1 LERTVV
7 DGRYDVVRPLGGG
20 GMGEVY
26 LARDQILDRDVA
38 LKVLRRQ
45 YAGDSEFAE
54 RFKRE
59 ALNAASL
66 SHPNIVQIYDRG
78 ETTDGAAYIAMEY
91 VPGGT
96 LKERITRGEPLAS
109 ADVASIGAQVAEALG
124 AAHTRGVI
132 HRDIKPQ
139 NILLTAK
146 GEAKVGDFG
155 IARAASA
162 ITLSETGSVMGTA
175 SYMSPEQAMGEPATP
190 RSDLYALGVVLYEAI
205 TGGLPYTA
213 DNPIAV
219 SMKHVNEPLRPP
231 KEVNPAIPEGMN
243 ALVVTLLA
251 KNPEDR
257 YADATELADDL
268 WEVRRG
274 LGPAATG
281 LAKGGERALRSPAQA
296 TTVEAPSLATRP
308 KKRRALPIPIML
320 LALLALIGLGWVL
333 SLPFYDFG
341 FEDLLGGPALSA
353 EVPSVEGLTKDQAVQ
368 KLDAAGFGAEVRER
382 ESSAAD
388 AGLVLDQTPP
398 AGQSAR
404 KGSQVVLVV
413 SAVPPTV
420 EVPQVVGLSLPEAEV
435 ELDRAGL
442 GLGSQNEFPSQTAP
456 EGQVVEQSLQPGV
469 EVDPRTLVDLG
480 ISSGPPASGDPAS
493 SASSFPSASAS
504 SSASPATS
512 SAASAPASNPP
523 SAPAANSS
531 SAEAS
536 SPVQSGGKKGKSN
549 PEKSNPE
556 KSNPEKVEPP
566 ATEPTATEPTATE
579 PTATEPP
586 ATEPTATEPP
596 ATEPTATEPTAVG
609 GG

>member
-45 YAGDSEFAE
+45 YAGDSEFTE

-96 LKERITRGEPLAS
+96 LKERITRGEPLAL

-155 IARAASA
+155 IARGASA
-162 ITLSETGSVMGTA
+162 ITLSETGSVMGTV

-231 KEVNPAIPEGMN
+231 KEVNPAIPDDMN

-257 YADATELADDL
+257 YADATQLADDL
-268 WEVRRG
+268 WKVRRG

-281 LAKGGERALRSPAQA
+281 LAKGGERAPQFPAQA
-296 TTVEAPSLATRP
+296 TTVEAPAPATRP

-353 EVPSVEGLTKDQAVQ
+353 EVPSVEGLTKDKAVQ

-442 GLGSQNEFPSQTAP
+442 GVGSQNEFPSQTAP

-556 KSNPEKVEPP
+556 KSNPEKVQPTAVQP
-566 ATEPTATEPTATE
+566 TAVEPTAVEPTAVE
-579 PTATEPP
+579 PTAV
-586 ATEPTATEPP
+586 EPTAV
-596 ATEPTATEPTAVG
+596 EPTAVEPTAVEPTAVG

>member
-1 LERTVV
+1 
-7 DGRYDVVRPLGGG
+7 
-20 GMGEVY
+20 MGEVY

-96 LKERITRGEPLAS
+96 LMERITRGEPLAP
-109 ADVASIGAQVAEALG
+109 ADAASIGAQVAEALG

-175 SYMSPEQAMGEPATP
+175 NYMSPEQAMGEPATP
-190 RSDLYALGVVLYEAI
+190 SSDLYALGVVLYEAI
-205 TGGLPYTA
+205 TGGLPYAA

-257 YADATELADDL
+257 YADASELADDL
-268 WEVRRG
+268 WKVRRG
-274 LGPAATG
+274 LSPVAAG
-281 LAKGGERALRSPAQA
+281 RAKGGKSAPRSPAQA
-296 TTVEAPSLATRP
+296 TTIEGPAPATRP

-368 KLDAAGFGAEVRER
+368 KLDAAGFGAGVRER
-382 ESSAAD
+382 ESSAVD

-398 AGQSAR
+398 GGQSAR
-404 KGSQVVLVV
+404 RGSQVILVV
-413 SAVPPTV
+413 SAVPSTV
-420 EVPQVVGLSLPEAEV
+420 QVPQVVGLSLPEAEA

-442 GLGSQNEFPSQTAP
+442 GVGSQREFPSQTAP
-456 EGQVVEQSLQPGV
+456 EGQVVEQSLQPGLV
-469 EVDPRTLVDLG
+469 VDPRTLVDLG

-493 SASSFPSASAS
+493 SASSFSSASAS

-512 SAASAPASNPP
+512 SEESAPASNPP
-523 SAPAANSS
+523 SAPAANPS

-536 SPVQSGGKKGKSN
+536 SSVQSGGKKGESK
-549 PEKSNPE
+549 PEKSKPE
-556 KSNPEKVEPP
+556 KAEPPQDKPTQAEPTQAEPTQVEP
-566 ATEPTATEPTATE
+566 TQVEPTQVEPTQVE
-579 PTATEPP
+579 PTQV
-586 ATEPTATEPP
+586 EPTQV
-596 ATEPTATEPTAVG
+596 EPTQVG